1 MTTGFSQNNSR
12 YLPDFFNQIEQG
24 DYGQNSGNNSS
35 YSPQSFGG
43 SDPRNPGFRTNLGSL
58 YGMQPNFQSSMGL
71 QPTSYYGDNLSFY
84 GSDGQSASPGSF
96 GLGTGLGSLYFNA
109 PSDINQSPSFTGA
122 GTGQNA
128 DYGALENTIGSNFGY
143 QAQYNDPLKNLSSTN
158 ARGGAA
164 AGLITDNSG
173 TSYGDSN
180 YNMNK
185 PGEYSYRQSN
195 YTPFGMGLS
204 TGSGNVSANIVSPNA
219 NDIVMDRTIGTQQ
232 GGYAN
237 QQIAQGQDSIGAQGG
252 SIGLVKDPGIMGL
265 LANAQAPQYND
276 FAQVGAKATN
286 NATNDA
292 QLRMQGNISSN
303 LNAASNIN
311 ALNTS
316 PFFGNQVNA
325 GVNLNTNSGVNLN
338 TGDQG
343 FAQGT
348 ASSNTTGTATSG
360 MNQSTTL
367 GTDLLGQPKYY
378 TYKTPE
384 GTLKITSDQNVAAQ
398 AASFNPVDINSPDY
412 KNWVTKD
419 IPNAIKEDFNTLKTA
434 MPGVFG
440 EFPDFDT
447 YAAFQY
453 AQLKPNAQAQ
463 VNQNTTG
470 TVYNDLGQITTTG
483 NQYAN
488 LLAGQNGNI
497 AANLNAQGIGN
508 ATAIPN
514 QTSLQT
520 GANTQTN
527 IAAAGDT
534 FGIVDNS
541 IGVQGSTANL
551 DPKTRSNA
559 DINSSSNASSRGIIN
574 TSSNV
579 SSATGPQN
587 TGGMGGGVFGVG
599 ALAPGQMQGPTP
611 VIVPQKPQTNFSLS
625 NTNNNLNDIFSAWN
639 TLK

>member
-1 MTTGFSQNNSR
+1 MTTGFSQNNAR
-12 YLPDFFNQIEQG
+12 YLPDFLSQIEQG
-24 DYGQNSGNNSS
+24 NYGQNTGNTSS

-43 SDPRNPGFRTNLGSL
+43 LDPRNPGFRTNLGSL

-109 PSDINQSPSFTGA
+109 PSDINQAPSFTGN

-143 QAQYNDPLKNLSSTN
+143 QAQYNDPFTNLSSTN

-195 YTPFGMGLS
+195 YTPYGMGLS
-204 TGSGNVSANIVSPNA
+204 TGNGNVSANIVSPNA
-219 NDIVMDRTIGTQQ
+219 NDISMDRTIGTQQ

-237 QQIAQGQDSIGAQGG
+237 QQISQGQDSIGA
-252 SIGLVKDPGIMGL
+252 IGATAQMVKDPSL
-265 LANAQAPQYND
+265 LGTLTNAQAPQFTD
-276 FAQVGAKATN
+276 FAGVGAKATN

-292 QLRMQGNISSN
+292 QLRMQGNINSN
-303 LNAASNIN
+303 LNASSGID
-311 ALNTS
+311 ALNIS
-316 PFFGNQVNA
+316 PIFGNPVNA
-325 GVNLNTNSGVNLN
+325 GVNLNTNSGINLN

-348 ASSNTTGTATSG
+348 ANSNTTGTATSG
-360 MNQSTTL
+360 MTQSTTI
-367 GTDLLGQPKYY
+367 GTDPLGKPQYY

-384 GTLKITSDQNVAAQ
+384 GTLKITTDQNVAAQ
-398 AASFNPVDINSPDY
+398 AASFNPVNTNSPDY
-412 KNWVTKD
+412 QKWVSTD
-419 IPNAIKEDFNTLKTA
+419 IPNAVKEDFNNLKSA

-440 EFPDFDT
+440 DFPDFNA

-453 AQLKPNAQAQ
+453 SQLKPNAQAQ

-470 TVYNDLGQITTTG
+470 TVYNDLGQINTTG

-508 ATAIPN
+508 AVANPN
-514 QTSLQT
+514 QTGLQT
-520 GANTQTN
+520 GTNTQSN
-527 IAAAGDT
+527 IGATGDT
-534 FGIVDNS
+534 FGVYDNS
-541 IGVQGSTANL
+541 IGVKGNTSNVDPITNSTAN
-551 DPKTRSNA
+551 
-559 DINSSSNASSRGIIN
+559 INSSSNSSSRGLIN

-579 SSATGPQN
+579 STLGGQN
-587 TGGMGGGVFGVG
+587 TNGMGGGVFGVG
-599 ALAPGQMQGPTP
+599 SLAPGQMQGPTP
-611 VIVPQKPQTNFSLS
+611 VIIPQKPNS
-625 NTNNNLNDIFSAWN
+625 NISATNNSTNLNSIFAPWN
-639 TLK
+639 SL